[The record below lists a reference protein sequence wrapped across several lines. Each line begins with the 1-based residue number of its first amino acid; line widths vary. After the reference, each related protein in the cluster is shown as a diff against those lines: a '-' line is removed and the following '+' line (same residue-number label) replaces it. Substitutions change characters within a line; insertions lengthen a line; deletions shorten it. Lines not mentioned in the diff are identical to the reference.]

1 MAVDATAGEAPSR
14 WVSLLR
20 LGRDAVLRSYAQIL
34 FSRSRVVG
42 ALVILGTVIV
52 PRVALYGLLAT
63 LLAFGVTRVFR
74 LSEDLTATGL
84 FGYNALLVGLGAG
97 LLFGTTLDAQ
107 VLTVVGVV
115 TAVFMTAAL
124 YSALGAMFNL
134 PPLTLPFLFVF
145 YLVIG
150 AARILDVPL
159 GPLLAEQAMFAI
171 DLPRPINLF
180 LQSLGALFFL
190 PRADVGLVVLFALLV
205 HSRIAV
211 LLAVFGFTM
220 AYLVEGRLLLVM
232 DGTLPMVLGYNFV
245 LTAIALGGVW
255 FIPSPSSMLLA
266 VGASLVCGLAAIGLV
281 PLMTIQALPLLI
293 LPFNLT
299 LILVMYAMR
308 QRTKDGRPKAV
319 DFAIG
324 TPEQNLNYFRTRVAR
339 FGARYVLRFRAP
351 FLGRWV
357 CTQGVD
363 GKHTHRHQWRHA
375 FDFEVQDAAGKT
387 FRGDGTRPQDYFC
400 YRLPVLATASGT
412 VARVV
417 DDVEDSPIG
426 QPNLRRN
433 WGNLVLLYHAP
444 GLYSLVCHLARGSV
458 KVREGQFVRRGDVL
472 ALCGSSGRSPVPHL
486 HFQFQGTP
494 TIGAPTL
501 ETELHDVVVESESG
515 LRMASTLV
523 ASEGDVVRNLEP
535 SEDPLGLPAAENT
548 AFAFEVGSPEGGTST
563 ETVVTE
569 IDLLGSRVLRSRDRT
584 AHAYYEQ
591 AGDLFRIYDTE
602 GDRRSVVH
610 LLQAALPT
618 VPLETDGTLKWT
630 DHLQLRYFLRLP
642 AQLLLDFVS
651 PFVKTTALEMEYSVT
666 HTSEKTTIEGRS
678 TRELGGKP
686 YVQTKATFDADG
698 LSCLEVRSG
707 SRHRVAKRTHPEA
720 SDAAA

>member
-1 MAVDATAGEAPSR
+1 LAVADTADSSWKPA
-14 WVSLLR
+14 LR
-20 LGRDAVLRSYAQIL
+20 LASNSVLRAYAQIL

-42 ALVILGTVIV
+42 GILLVATTFV
-52 PRVALYGLLAT
+52 PRVALFGLLAT
-63 LLAFGVTRVFR
+63 LLAFAVTRIFR

-84 FGYNALLVGLGAG
+84 FSYNALLVGLGAG
-97 LLFGTTLDAQ
+97 LLFGDTLDAN
-107 VLTVVGVV
+107 VLALVGVV

-124 YSALGAMFNL
+124 YSALGTAFNL

-159 GPLLAEQAMFAI
+159 GPLLAEQAWFTA
-171 DLPRPINLF
+171 DLPRPISLY

-190 PRADVGLVVLFALLV
+190 PRADVGLVVFFALLV

-211 LLAVFGFTM
+211 LLSLFGFAM

-245 LTAIALGGVW
+245 LTAIALGGIW
-255 FIPSPSSMLLA
+255 FVPSPSSMLLA
-266 VGASLVCGLAAIGLV
+266 LGASLVCGLAAVGLV
-281 PLMTIQALPLLI
+281 PFMTIQALPLLI

-308 QRTKDGRPKAV
+308 QRTKDGRPKSV

-324 TPEQNLNYFRTRVAR
+324 SPEENLNYYRTRVAR

-351 FLGRWV
+351 FLGRWT

-363 GKHTHRHQWRHA
+363 GEYTHRNQWRHA
-375 FDFEVQDAAGKT
+375 FDFEVVDTNGDK
-387 FRGDGTRPQDYFC
+387 FRGEGTRPQDYLC
-400 YRLPVLATASGT
+400 YRLPIVAAADGT

-417 DDVEDSPIG
+417 DDVEDSPVG
-426 QPNLRRN
+426 EPDLRNN

-458 KVREGQFVRRGDVL
+458 KVSEGQFVRRGEPL
-472 ALCGSSGRSPVPHL
+472 GLCGSSGRSPVPHL
-486 HFQFQGTP
+486 HFQLQGAP

-501 ETELHDVVVESESG
+501 ETELHDVIVERESASEVV
-515 LRMASTLV
+515 ATLV
-523 ASEGDVVRNLEP
+523 AKEGDVIRNLEP
-535 SEDPLGLPAAENT
+535 AEEPIGLPSTEDASY
-548 AFAFEVGSPEGGTST
+548 AFEIDGRI
-563 ETVVTE
+563 ETLVTE
-569 IDLLGSRVLRSRDRT
+569 IDLLGARVIRSRELG
-584 AHAYYEQ
+584 AHAYYEEDV
-591 AGDLFRIYDTE
+591 DLFRIFDSL

-618 VPLETDGTLKWT
+618 VPLELGPDVRWA
-630 DHLQLRYFLRLP
+630 DHLELRYFLPLP
-642 AQLLLDFVS
+642 ARLLLDFVS
-651 PFVKTTALEMEYSVT
+651 PFVQSTALEMEYRVT
-666 HTSEKTTIEGRS
+666 RSSGTTVIEGKSARQ
-678 TRELGGKP
+678 RGGTP
-686 YVQTKATFDADG
+686 YVQTKASFDAHG
-698 LSCLEVRSG
+698 LSCVEVRSG
-707 SRHRVAKRTHPEA
+707 SRHRVARRTKEETEYAA
-720 SDAAA
+720 S

>member
-1 MAVDATAGEAPSR
+1 MAVEAASGPPR
-14 WVSLLR
+14 WLAPLR

-42 ALVILGTVIV
+42 ALVILGTAIV

-97 LLFGTTLDAQ
+97 LLFGPTFDAR

-124 YSALGAMFNL
+124 YSALGATFNL

-159 GPLLAEQAMFAI
+159 GPLLAEQAMFAL
-171 DLPRPINLF
+171 DLPRPLNLF

-190 PRADVGLVVLFALLV
+190 PRADVGVVVLFALLV

-211 LLAVFGFTM
+211 LLAVFGFAM
-220 AYLVEGRLLLVM
+220 AYLLEGRLLLVM

-363 GKHTHRHQWRHA
+363 GKHTHRNQWRYA

-387 FRGDGTRPQDYFC
+387 FRGEGTRPQDYFC
-400 YRLPVLATASGT
+400 YRLPVLAAADGT
-412 VARVV
+412 VSRII

-426 QPNLRRN
+426 QPNLQHN

-444 GLYSLVCHLARGSV
+444 GLYSLVCHLSRGSI
-458 KVREGQFVRRGDVL
+458 KVREGQFVRRGDVVG
-472 ALCGSSGRSPVPHL
+472 LCGSSGRSPVPHL

-501 ETELHDVVVESESG
+501 ETELHDVVLETESG
-515 LRMASTLV
+515 PRVASTLV
-523 ASEGDVVRNLEP
+523 AGEGDIVRNLEP
-535 SEDPLGLPAAENT
+535 TDARLGLPAAENES
-548 AFAFEVGSPEGGTST
+548 FVFEVETDGGTRI
-563 ETVVTE
+563 ETLVTE
-569 IDLLGSRVLRSRDRT
+569 IDLLGARVIRSSERT
-584 AHAYYEQ
+584 AHAYYDQ
-591 AGDLFRIYDTE
+591 VADLFRIYDTV
-602 GDRRSVVH
+602 GDRLSVVH

-618 VPLETDGTLKWT
+618 VPLETGEGLRWT
-630 DHLQLRYFLRLP
+630 DHLQLRYFLPLP

-651 PFVKTTALEMEYSVT
+651 PFVKNTALEMEYSVT
-666 HTSEKTTIEGRS
+666 HEAERTTIQGRS
-678 TRELGGKP
+678 TRQHSGQP
-686 YVQTKATFDADG
+686 YVQTRATFDAKG
-698 LSCLEVRSG
+698 LSCVEVHSG
-707 SRHRVAKRTHPEA
+707 SRHRVARRAHPEA
-720 SDAAA
+720 TDAAA

>member
-1 MAVDATAGEAPSR
+1 LAVDAATDPPRWLAP
-14 WVSLLR
+14 LR

-42 ALVILGTVIV
+42 ALVILGTAIV

-97 LLFGTTLDAQ
+97 LLFGPTLDAQ

-124 YSALGAMFNL
+124 YSALGAAFNL

-190 PRADVGLVVLFALLV
+190 PRADVGLVVLFALLF

-211 LLAVFGFTM
+211 LLAVFGFAM
-220 AYLVEGRLLLVM
+220 AYLLEGRLLLVM

-281 PLMTIQALPLLI
+281 PLMSIQALPLLI

-308 QRTKDGRPKAV
+308 QRTRDGRPKAV
-319 DFAIG
+319 DFPIG

-363 GKHTHRHQWRHA
+363 GKHTHRNQWRHA
-375 FDFEVQDAAGKT
+375 FDFEVQDASGKT
-387 FRGDGTRPQDYFC
+387 FRGEGSRPQDYLC
-400 YRLPVLATASGT
+400 YRLPVLAAADGT
-412 VARVV
+412 VARII

-426 QPNLRRN
+426 QPNLQHN

-444 GLYSLVCHLARGSV
+444 GLYSLVCHLARGSI
-458 KVREGQFVRRGDVL
+458 KVREGQFVRRGDVVG
-472 ALCGSSGRSPVPHL
+472 LCGSSGRSPVPHL

-501 ETELHDVVVESESG
+501 ETELHDVVLETDTGANV
-515 LRMASTLV
+515 ASTLV
-523 ASEGDVVRNLEP
+523 AGEGDVVRNLEP
-535 SEDPLGLPAAENT
+535 TDVPLGLPGAENVS
-548 AFAFEVGSPEGGTST
+548 FVFEVEADGGTRT
-563 ETVVTE
+563 ETLITE
-569 IDLLGSRVLRSRDRT
+569 IDLLGARVIRSSERT
-584 AHAYYEQ
+584 AHAYYDQ
-591 AGDLFRIYDTE
+591 LTDLFRIYDTV

-618 VPLETDGTLKWT
+618 VPLEVGEGLRWT

-642 AQLLLDFVS
+642 AQFVLDFIS
-651 PFVKTTALEMEYSVT
+651 PFVNNTALEMHYSVT
-666 HTSEKTTIEGRS
+666 RNGEKTTIEGRS
-678 TRELGGKP
+678 TRQLGGQS
-686 YVQTKATFDADG
+686 YVQTKATFDAAG
-698 LSCLEVRSG
+698 LSCVEVRSG
-707 SRHRVAKRTHPEA
+707 VRHRTARRSHPEKT
-720 SDAAA
+720 DAAA

>member
-1 MAVDATAGEAPSR
+1 MALDPASDPPRWRAP
-14 WVSLLR
+14 LR

-42 ALVILGTVIV
+42 ALVILGTAIV

-63 LLAFGVTRVFR
+63 LLAFAVTRVFR

-97 LLFGTTLDAQ
+97 LLFGPTLDAQ

-124 YSALGAMFNL
+124 YSALGTTFNL

-159 GPLLAEQAMFAI
+159 GPLLAEQAVLAI
-171 DLPRPINLF
+171 ELPRPINLF

-211 LLAVFGFTM
+211 LLAGFGFAM
-220 AYLVEGRLLLVM
+220 AYLLEGRLLLVM

-363 GKHTHRHQWRHA
+363 GRHTHRNQWRHA

-387 FRGDGTRPQDYFC
+387 FRGDGSRPRDYLC
-400 YRLPVLATASGT
+400 YRLPVLAAADGT
-412 VARVV
+412 VARII

-426 QPNLRRN
+426 QPNLKHN

-444 GLYSLVCHLARGSV
+444 GLYSLVCHLARGSI
-458 KVREGQFVRRGDVL
+458 KVREGQFVRRGDVVG
-472 ALCGSSGRSPVPHL
+472 LCGSSGRSPVPHL

-501 ETELHDVVVESESG
+501 ETELHDVVLEAEAGPKVV
-515 LRMASTLV
+515 STLI

-535 SEDPLGLPAAENT
+535 TDHSLGLPAAEN
-548 AFAFEVGSPEGGTST
+548 ASFVFEVEADGGGTHT
-563 ETVVTE
+563 ETLVTE
-569 IDLLGSRVLRSRDRT
+569 IDLLGARMIRSSERT
-584 AHAYYEQ
+584 AHAYYDQ
-591 AGDLFRIYDTE
+591 VSDLFRIYDTI

-618 VPLETDGTLKWT
+618 VPLEIGEGLRWT

-642 AQLLLDFVS
+642 AQVLLDFVS
-651 PFVKTTALEMEYSVT
+651 PFVKNTALEMEYSVT
-666 HTSEKTTIEGRS
+666 HKVDNTTIEGRS
-678 TRELGGKP
+678 TRQRGGQP
-686 YVQTKATFDADG
+686 YVQTRATFDAAG
-698 LSCLEVRSG
+698 LSCVEVRSG
-707 SRHRVAKRTHPEA
+707 TRHRIARRSHPEKT
-720 SDAAA
+720 DAAA